1 MVIKII
7 DCIERRTLRRLCR
20 RNGLTDKR
28 HTANLKTDLVD
39 YYKDDLEALLKNLY
53 KYEIAEI
60 CDLPD
65 LEQYPRDQVREIA
78 LRYWRGELDKKEW
91 IESQGSSVE
100 DESQEDES
108 QDDESQDDESQE
120 DESQEDDEQEYDKK
134 QEKLIRYE
142 LPLEFD
148 QDAAGQKAYPYQQ
161 EIINTLGQRTQNNII
176 GERLLVRVATGGG
189 KTRIANDWLWNKILN
204 GKRVLWITMRWELLG
219 QAASDLCRRYQGALR
234 RIGRVGGQQRLPQ
247 LTENLKSDLVY
258 TTIQTWN
265 ARKKFRYK
273 KAKKFDYVVIDEVH
287 WGEGQGMYKNLMQ
300 HYQDQVVFIGL
311 SATPHKNSKFE
322 PVCTDFDFHNLV
334 EMIYLAKPIKEQ
346 IDTGIQWDAQRV
358 AGDFSN
364 NSLNELAKSYER
376 NKIVVNTY
384 QRNKEKYGKTLVF
397 ACNIA
402 HAEVLT
408 NLFQKGG
415 FSAEVLHSGM
425 PLSDQRQVLDNF
437 RAAPSA
443 YCSRTKILVNVA
455 IMAYGV
461 DIPDIETIL
470 MARPTASPILF
481 SQMIGRGCRRTP
493 KKSDFRIVD
502 FVDNLLAHPEVLVT
516 SFNFPEFGPFVDG
529 PPTSPAPLPPH
540 PKKHSYKF
548 ADILSYPGIHPYE
561 ALGALEFQPQQTF
574 GIEFELTGEAFID
587 FEGEYFEQTPVWK
600 DTSRQ
605 LLQELKNANLP
616 VADNPLSYKDPQKDH
631 SLWNVE
637 PDGSCGWEVTSP
649 ILSGE
654 GGFTEI
660 AKGCRVLNECAEP
673 LKLFVNPT
681 TSTHVHLGWQNY
693 NVSKLL
699 CFMKVA
705 AYYEPAL
712 MSIVSPSRVNNRY
725 CKTIQGI
732 MEKLLDLSTLD
743 QWAEFYDED
752 NNEKIRY
759 HSVNLTNLFNDGLG
773 TVEIRL
779 HNGTLE
785 ELKILAWISLW
796 MRILNAV
803 DRDVKPPSLERW
815 DLVSDPLTTGPKG
828 DIGDLANYIN
838 ARAEMVSYFKQ
849 RREYVITHSYLN
861 SEKYAKLVPSV
872 SGAWDI
878 KLPINRG

>member
-20 RNGLTDKR
+20 RNGLNDRK
-28 HTANLKTDLVD
+28 HTANLKTDLAD
-39 YYKDDLEALLKNLY
+39 YYKDDLEALLQNLY

-100 DESQEDES
+100 DESQ
-108 QDDESQDDESQE
+108 DDESQD
-120 DESQEDDEQEYDKK
+120 DDEQEYDKK

-161 EIINTLGQRTQNNII
+161 KIINTLGQRTQNNII

-287 WGEGQGMYKNLMQ
+287 WGEGKDMYKNLMQ

-311 SATPHKNSKFE
+311 SATPHENSKFKT
-322 PVCTDFDFHNLV
+322 VCKKCDFHNLV
-334 EMIYLAKPIKEQ
+334 EQKYLAEPIPEP
-346 IDTGIQWDAQRV
+346 IETGIQWDAQRV
-358 AGDFSN
+358 AGDFRN
-364 NSLNELAKSYER
+364 DSLSELAKNDKR
-376 NKIVVNTY
+376 NKLVVNTY
-384 QRNKEKYGKTLVF
+384 QRNKKKYGKTLVF

-408 NLFQKGG
+408 NLFQKEGC
-415 FSAEVLHSGM
+415 SAEVLHSGM
-425 PLSDQRQVLDNF
+425 PLLHQRRVLYNF
-437 RAAPSA
+437 RTDPNGK
-443 YCSRTKILVNVA
+443 CSLTNILVNVA

-470 MARPTASPILF
+470 MARPTASTILF

-493 KKSDFRIVD
+493 KKSYFRIVD
-502 FVDNLLAHPEVLVT
+502 FVDNLLAHQEVLVT
-516 SFNFPEFGPFVDG
+516 SVNFPEFAPFVDG
-529 PPTSPAPLPPH
+529 PLPSLTLPPPP

-548 ADILSYPGIHPYE
+548 AQILSYPGIRPYE

-574 GIEFELTGEAFID
+574 GIEFELT
-587 FEGEYFEQTPVWK
+587 
-600 DTSRQ
+600 
-605 LLQELKNANLP
+605 
-616 VADNPLSYKDPQKDH
+616 
-631 SLWNVE
+631 
-637 PDGSCGWEVTSP
+637 
-649 ILSGE
+649 
-654 GGFTEI
+654 
-660 AKGCRVLNECAEP
+660 
-673 LKLFVNPT
+673 
-681 TSTHVHLGWQNY
+681 
-693 NVSKLL
+693 
-699 CFMKVA
+699 
-705 AYYEPAL
+705 
-712 MSIVSPSRVNNRY
+712 
-725 CKTIQGI
+725 
-732 MEKLLDLSTLD
+732 
-743 QWAEFYDED
+743 
-752 NNEKIRY
+752 
-759 HSVNLTNLFNDGLG
+759 
-773 TVEIRL
+773 
-779 HNGTLE
+779 
-785 ELKILAWISLW
+785 
-796 MRILNAV
+796 
-803 DRDVKPPSLERW
+803 
-815 DLVSDPLTTGPKG
+815 VSDSKNP
-828 DIGDLANYIN
+828 
-838 ARAEMVSYFKQ
+838 
-849 RREYVITHSYLN
+849 
-861 SEKYAKLVPSV
+861 
-872 SGAWDI
+872 
-878 KLPINRG
+878 